1 MCPIVGLVL
10 ELTHVLTFSPK
21 KVCPVIDSML
31 DLTDDIVLSSPK
43 MCPATKPPLV
53 ADNVPRDRLHV
64 RVLLV
69 ANVQPSRQ
77 AEALSHV
84 VVCRRGCLVLAG
96 DAGIISQHPLLYIYI
111 ALAWGMAYIDSKSM
125 LLLWITVCLL
135 LVRTQFQSWLP
146 PDSGS
151 SQGRLFTH
159 SDWLRGVL

>member
-111 ALAWGMAYIDSKSM
+111 ALAWGMAYIAK
-125 LLLWITVCLL
+125 VCYYCGLRFVCSSFARSFNRGCPQIVDL
-135 LVRTQFQSWLP
+135 PKVGYLRT
-146 PDSGS
+146 
-151 SQGRLFTH
+151 LF
-159 SDWLRGVL
+159 G